1 MKQTSKQLRKQL
13 RKQTRNKITRKSKTH
28 LQHTNTTTKKP
39 KPIILDDKSVRLLSM
54 ALLNTEHIKTL
65 TELYNKNRSTIPIWT
80 IEQIKQFVI
89 DEKIQNKKLDI
100 DRQYYGYCIF
110 YNGNHNSNHNSNHN
124 DNDNL
129 VGYIIGKKT
138 PLLTHKYLG
147 HKKPNKFDLL
157 FTIGLDGN
165 FHGKGIGTLA
175 IDLFIKMYQKKIA
188 HRGNYAR
195 NARLYS
201 DIAAD
206 NIASIRVFEKNNFH
220 YSHNIII
227 SGKPYKRYSRF
238 VFID

>member
-1 MKQTSKQLRKQL
+1 M
-13 RKQTRNKITRKSKTH
+13 KSKTH
-28 LQHTNTTTKKP
+28 LQHTNTTTNKP
-39 KPIILDDKSVRLLSM
+39 KQIILDDKSVRLVSM
-54 ALLNTEHIKTL
+54 ALLNTKHIKTL
-65 TELYNKNRSTIPIWT
+65 TELYNKNRSTITIWT
-80 IEQIKQFVI
+80 KEQIKQFVI

-110 YNGNHNSNHNSNHN
+110 YNDNHNGNHN
-124 DNDNL
+124 DNDKL

-138 PLLTHKYLG
+138 PLLMHKYLG
-147 HKKPNKFDLL
+147 NKKPNKFDLL

-175 IDLFIKMYQKKIA
+175 IDLFIKMYQNKIA
-188 HRGNYAR
+188 LLGNYAR
-195 NARLYS
+195 KARLYA

-227 SGKPYKRYSRF
+227 SGKPYKRYSRL